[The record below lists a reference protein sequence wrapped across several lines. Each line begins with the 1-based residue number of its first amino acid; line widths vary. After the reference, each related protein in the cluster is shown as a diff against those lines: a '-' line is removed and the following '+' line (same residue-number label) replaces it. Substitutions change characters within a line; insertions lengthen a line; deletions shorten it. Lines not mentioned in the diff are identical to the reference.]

1 MRLTE
6 RLRPNDEQ
14 SYTRGSAGMLLK
26 IILQSCVTLLLA
38 CGPFLACADT
48 DDYDDARAEL
58 VAAYRAEDFG
68 AMKIAARKALAARPG
83 YPAAKFN
90 LALAQALS
98 GDAQAALDTL
108 QELAASGVDFGV
120 AGMSEFSA
128 LTSLP
133 GWADYEAEVRSLNR
147 PTGSAVVAFQHHA
160 GDFVPE
166 GIAVDGDGRLY
177 LGSIRHGTIVRLGTE
192 TEILSDGSGHW
203 SVFGMRLDGEGG
215 LWFASAAV
223 PEFAGDTAVTG
234 RTGLFRLDLDSR
246 RIDTR
251 ALLPDIGEAQV
262 LGDLV
267 FLDEQTI
274 LATESLTGRLYWY
287 GIDSGEFRELVGP
300 GSLRSMQGLVLDAT
314 GDYLY
319 VADYVGGLFRVRLS
333 DNSVERVESDNTI
346 SLYGIDGLYRYGEE
360 LIAIQNGIRPHRVV
374 GLTLSEEGLRV
385 TASRVL
391 ASGLEQFDEPTLGVV
406 RDETFYFVANSHWN
420 RFGRDGNLPD
430 GLTGPVVMKLSLLP

>member
-1 MRLTE
+1 
-6 RLRPNDEQ
+6 
-14 SYTRGSAGMLLK
+14 MLLK
-26 IILQSCVTLLLA
+26 TIFQSGVTVLLA
-38 CGPFLACADT
+38 CGLFPACAEA

-58 VAAYRAEDFG
+58 VAAYRTEDFA
-68 AMKIAARKALAARPG
+68 AMQVAARKALVARPG
-83 YPAAKFN
+83 YPAAKLN
-90 LALAQALS
+90 LALAQVLS

-108 QELAASGVDFGV
+108 QALAASGIDFGV
-120 AGMSEFSA
+120 DGMPEFGA

-133 GWADYEAEVRSLNR
+133 GWTDYETVIRSLNR
-147 PTGSAVVAFQHHA
+147 PAGNAVIAFQYPTS
-160 GDFVPE
+160 DFVPE
-166 GIAVDGDGRLY
+166 GIAVDADGRLY
-177 LGSIRHGTIVRLGTE
+177 LGSIRHGMILRLGTE

-223 PEFAGDTAVTG
+223 PEFAGDVADTG

-262 LGDLV
+262 LGDFV
-267 FLDEQTI
+267 FLDDRAI
-274 LATESLTGRLYWY
+274 LATESLTGRLYRY
-287 GIDSGEFRELVGP
+287 DIASAEFSELVGP

-333 DNSVERVESDNTI
+333 DNSVERVESGDTT
-346 SLYGIDGLYRYGEE
+346 SLFGIDGLYRHGRE

-374 GLTLSEEGLRV
+374 GLTLSEDGLQV

-391 ASGLEQFDEPTLGVV
+391 ARGLEQFDEPTLGVV
-406 RDETFYFVANSHWN
+406 RGDTFYFVANSHWN
-420 RFGRDGNLPD
+420 RFDREGNLPGD
-430 GLTGPVVMKLSLLP
+430 LAGPIVMELSLMP

>member
-1 MRLTE
+1 
-6 RLRPNDEQ
+6 
-14 SYTRGSAGMLLK
+14 MLLK

-177 LGSIRHGTIVRLGTE
+177 LGSIRHGTIVRLGSE

-287 GIDSGEFRELVGP
+287 GIDSGEFR
-300 GSLRSMQGLVLDAT
+300 
-314 GDYLY
+314 
-319 VADYVGGLFRVRLS
+319 FRVRLS
-333 DNSVERVESDNTI
+333 DTSVERVESDNTI

>member
-1 MRLTE
+1 
-6 RLRPNDEQ
+6 
-14 SYTRGSAGMLLK
+14 MLLK
-26 IILQSCVTLLLA
+26 TIFQSGVTVLLA
-38 CGPFLACADT
+38 CGLFPACADA

-58 VAAYRAEDFG
+58 VAAYRAKDYA
-68 AMKIAARKALAARPG
+68 AMQVAARKALAARPG
-83 YPAAKFN
+83 YPGAKFN

-98 GDAQAALDTL
+98 GEAQSALDTL
-108 QELAASGVDFGV
+108 QALAASGVDFGV
-120 AGMSEFSA
+120 NGMPEFGA
-128 LTSLP
+128 LASLP
-133 GWADYEAEVRSLNR
+133 GWADYETVIRSLNR
-147 PTGSAVVAFQHHA
+147 PAGNAAIAFQHDT

-166 GIAVDGDGRLY
+166 GIAVDADGRLY

-223 PEFAGDTAVTG
+223 PEFAGDPADAG

-251 ALLPDIGEAQV
+251 ALLPDVGEAQV
-262 LGDLV
+262 LGDFV

-274 LATESLTGRLYWY
+274 LATESLTGRLYRY
-287 GIDSGEFRELVGP
+287 DVASAEFSELVGP
-300 GSLRSMQGLVLDAT
+300 GSLRSMQGLVLDAS

-333 DNSVERVESDNTI
+333 DNSVERIESGGTI
-346 SLYGIDGLYRYGEE
+346 SLFGIDGLYRHGRE
-360 LIAIQNGIRPHRVV
+360 LIAIQNGVRPHRVV
-374 GLTLSEEGLRV
+374 GLSLSEEGTQV

-391 ASGLEQFDEPTLGVV
+391 ARGLEEFDEPTLGVV
-406 RDETFYFVANSHWN
+406 RGDTFYFVANSHWN
-420 RFGRDGNLPD
+420 RFDHDGNLPD
-430 GLTGPVVMKLSLLP
+430 DLAGPIVMKLSLLP